1 MSGKSELIK
10 RAGGPRGL
18 IVHVLCLTGNRRAS
32 VYWNDDPDKLAENT
46 FIQYKGETLNTIKR
60 EEVGS
65 FNTIGQAVNYAALW

>member
-1 MSGKSELIK
+1 MPGKAELIK

-32 VYWNDDPDKLAENT
+32 IYWNDADLLENT

-60 EEVGS
+60 EETGS